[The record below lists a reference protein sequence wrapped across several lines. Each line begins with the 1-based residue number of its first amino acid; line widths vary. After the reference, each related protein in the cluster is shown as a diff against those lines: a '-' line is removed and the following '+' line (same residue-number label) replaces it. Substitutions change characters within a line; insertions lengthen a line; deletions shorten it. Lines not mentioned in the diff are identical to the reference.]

1 MREYRGIKNT
11 HYSTKLVTNTP
22 RTTLPRSI
30 HHVQPKLKFIP
41 PAFNPLVLRI
51 VQWFLPI
58 LLRFRI
64 QPGYLETR
72 IETANVEGLV
82 ELYRQFQAGK
92 IRF

>member
-1 MREYRGIKNT
+1 
-11 HYSTKLVTNTP
+11 
-22 RTTLPRSI
+22 LPRSI
-30 HHVQPKLKFIP
+30 RSPRSTKTEVH
-41 PAFNPLVLRI
+41 PASNPLVLRI

-64 QPGYLETR
+64 QPWLPAGITR